1 MHPAGVGAFLL
12 TAGCTAAASTSPWN
26 GCLPSSAGFVGSDE
40 FHLWRSGTLVAL
52 NTFGGLL
59 LALLALPCIVEYMQT
74 SVSNSAPAKQRGR
87 GTKMAVAGS
96 DGAALQRAVLV
107 AGLVRAAPAFCAM
120 LSAGVQRRHLY
131 VWALFAPKYVFE
143 ACFLVLTDLVLLLVA
158 ALA

>member
-1 MHPAGVGAFLL
+1 M
-12 TAGCTAAASTSPWN
+12 
-26 GCLPSSAGFVGSDE
+26 GSDE

-59 LALLALPCIVEYMQT
+59 LALLALPYIVEYVQT
-74 SVSNSAPAKQRGR
+74 TAGSSGPAKQRGH
-87 GTKMAVAGS
+87 GTKTAAAGGGGS
-96 DGAALQRAVLV
+96 AALQRAVLV
-107 AGLVRAAPAFCAM
+107 AGLVRAVPAFCAM